1 MVKCYFVQKLE
12 RNLHCARMTKDDL
25 KSTRTS
31 YAGVF
36 FALFVGYCTYTV
48 ARRAVVIVTR
58 DLQAQMLLSNSDIG
72 AINSSFSIAYGMSKF
87 FAGVAT
93 DLVSPKLLFAGGL
106 FFAGLSNLAFPYS
119 TSLLGFCFFWFLNGL
134 AQGCG
139 WPSLSK
145 IMLRT
150 FPPSIRGSAWGFL
163 TMGGNVGQ
171 SISPV
176 ALTYLYF
183 QYGWRF
189 AFFVP
194 GIVAMLFAFVSYT
207 LISYQQGSKVGV
219 DADKI
224 LKKKSNSTE
233 SNEFRTKV
241 LRSRK
246 FWLLIFADVLI
257 YFILKALG
265 DWTIKL
271 VKEDRDYN
279 SIVASTCLSA
289 YETGGVVGTLLTGLI
304 SDRLGSRRNLTSF
317 IYSLVLLPALLALY
331 ALPKDTPIVAISTA
345 LFLIGFG
352 VYGPKTLCGLAVRE
366 THAEAAGTAGGFLG
380 LAGQVGASIAG
391 YPLGIVVDRYGWNS
405 LYYIMIFSSSLV
417 SMLFYALLDKRIVSK
432 KTKTS

>member
-1 MVKCYFVQKLE
+1 M
-12 RNLHCARMTKDDL
+12 ADDDL
-25 KSTRTS
+25 KSMRNS

-87 FAGVAT
+87 FAGIAT
-93 DLVSPKLLFAGGL
+93 DLVSSKILFAGGL

-139 WPSLSK
+139 WPALSK

-176 ALTYLYF
+176 VLTYLYF

-194 GIVAMLFAFVSYT
+194 GIGAMLFAIISYI
-207 LISYQQGSKVGV
+207 LISYQQGNKVSF

-224 LKKKSNSTE
+224 LRKTKKGNSIE
-233 SNEFRTKV
+233 SNAFRTKV
-241 LRSRK
+241 LTSRK

-257 YFILKALG
+257 YFVLKALG

-271 VKEDRDYN
+271 VKEDRGYN
-279 SIVASTCLSA
+279 SMVASTCLSA
-289 YETGGVVGTLLTGLI
+289 YESGGVLGTLLTGVI

-317 IYSLVLLPALLALY
+317 LYSLILLPALLALY
-331 ALPKDTPIVAISTA
+331 ALPKNAPVMAVSTVS
-345 LFLIGFG
+345 FLIGFG
-352 VYGPKTLCGLAVRE
+352 VYGPKTMCGLAVRE

-380 LAGQVGASIAG
+380 LAGQIGASIAG
-391 YPLGIVVDRYGWNS
+391 YPLGVVVDRYGWNS
-405 LYYIMIFSSSLV
+405 LYHVMIFSSSLV
-417 SMLFYALLDKRIVSK
+417 SILFYALLNNRAVSK
-432 KTKTS
+432 KTKAS